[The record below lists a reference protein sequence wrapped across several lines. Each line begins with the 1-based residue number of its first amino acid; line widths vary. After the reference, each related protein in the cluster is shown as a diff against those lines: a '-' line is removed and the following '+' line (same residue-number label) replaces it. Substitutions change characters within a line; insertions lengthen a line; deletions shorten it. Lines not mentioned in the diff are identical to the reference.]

1 MIKSKNTMEDIVNI
15 INIELGK
22 YYNKLICNVYDINNL
37 SQI

>member
-22 YYNKLICNVYDINNL
+22 YYNKWICNVYDTNNL